1 MDPNEGDEAKKT
13 INPTVTR
20 ISRDPFIYN
29 CGSKKQGGGAS
40 EKSRKVAGNRSVYK
54 GGQKEARKKLDESK
68 YLRWQENGKA
78 ELERDREKEKW
89 DLTETEGC

>member
-1 MDPNEGDEAKKT
+1 
-13 INPTVTR
+13 
-20 ISRDPFIYN
+20 
-29 CGSKKQGGGAS
+29 
-40 EKSRKVAGNRSVYK
+40 
-54 GGQKEARKKLDESK
+54 LDESK

>member
-29 CGSKKQGGGAS
+29 CGSRNIRKVPKG
-40 EKSRKVAGNRSVYK
+40 SRKQERLK
-54 GGQKEARKKLDESK
+54 GDKKK
-68 YLRWQENGKA
+68 PGKNWM
-78 ELERDREKEKW
+78 KVNI
-89 DLTETEGC
+89 

>member
-29 CGSKKQGGGAS
+29 CGSKKQGGGHQKNPERWPEIGAF
-40 EKSRKVAGNRSVYK
+40 K

-78 ELERDREKEKW
+78 ELERDRDKEK
-89 DLTETEGC
+89 

>member
-29 CGSKKQGGGAS
+29 CGSKKQGGGI
-40 EKSRKVAGNRSVYK
+40 RKIPK
-54 GGQKEARKKLDESK
+54 GGRK
-68 YLRWQENGKA
+68 
-78 ELERDREKEKW
+78 
-89 DLTETEGC
+89 